1 MGQEAHVHQIKVSV
15 VKGMFGGWV
24 FSARIIGTVFQATG
38 NTQQEAIGNLVF
50 QHGEKVGI
58 SVIKD

>member
-1 MGQEAHVHQIKVSV
+1 VHQIKVSV